1 MRELIA
7 GLLFWLMIA
16 TGLLAPWLDVRL
28 GGPEWS
34 WFAVPLMIGAVILI
48 NHLRSLQRTAPARGS
63 AAPNAGLAGAG
74 AADTAANSR

>member
-16 TGLLAPWLDVRL
+16 TGLLAPLLDVRF

-34 WFAVPLMIGAVILI
+34 WLAMPLMIGAVILI
-48 NHLRSLQRTAPARGS
+48 NHLRSLQRTAPAGGFAVS
-63 AAPNAGLAGAG
+63 NGVLAGAR
-74 AADTAANSR
+74 AADTGANSH